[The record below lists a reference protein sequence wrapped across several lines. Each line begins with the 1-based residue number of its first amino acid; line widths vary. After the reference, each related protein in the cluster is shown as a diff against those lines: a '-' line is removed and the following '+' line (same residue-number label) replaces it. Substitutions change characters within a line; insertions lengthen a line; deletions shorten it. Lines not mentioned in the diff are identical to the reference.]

1 MLVRTRALLFA
12 ATALAAILAAAACGG
27 PDAVK
32 VAVDNFCDEL
42 KFLIREQR
50 LERVDD
56 RQFVEVYGD
65 LLESLV
71 ATEER
76 VGRPLGPSV
85 EAQCPAASSD
95 AERIQARIELVVETR
110 PRQSHQDKAE
120 LDQRS
125 VQPDSSYTSPREVS
139 PDLPSTAS
147 TPTTSRSERNTTA
160 VSRQTPDASKLLS
173 PTQTTSEA
181 SNISRSLTNIG
192 TGSNQEHLNTT
203 LKKHVLIGV
212 GHHAYIVDAANGAVQ
227 LDLEVAL
234 DLDTNNLR
242 YIALAPTSRQII
254 TGSDK
259 INKGKSYYIHNI
271 LHDGSLELA
280 GEVPVE
286 SPPGCTSSF
295 LEYHPSTT
303 TLLLEETCRQ
313 PEQDCGGSRLL
324 ALFTS
329 AKGKVYLT
337 KKPTLGC
344 HGLFSHF
351 AFSPS
356 GDRVLRYSVG
366 GSRGSF
372 HIYDLKSNTYQHFD
386 IDDWGRDDF
395 AWLSWSPDGQYILGT
410 TIKGTENAVPAS
422 IFMFDLKLN
431 SITNSFDLGFTP
443 STSHQY
449 KASWSPDGSSFALT
463 TGLILDSFRGKT
475 FAEHFEYLHTEHS
488 SVIDSAVVIDIQ
500 GQKHR
505 RLSFDDGFNFIG
517 TPVYSSDGNHLGI
530 LGCMNCPTSVSNRN
544 TDIKIPADIVVRTVE
559 IKSGNYQ
566 DISVS
571 LPAESDNTPRYIH
584 GPSTR
589 WFDASTLT
597 PIATPTPLPWAMD
610 GKSVDELRAIVHDEF
625 GKITLSLAEVFVHYG
640 SEKQRPL
647 AIESMLDAIDSCLLS
662 KEAIEQLGVVDVSY
676 ELWPRVAENVGRY
689 CDHLIAAS
697 KSLIDWNLIKF
708 QQSISNAMS
717 TLDDAA
723 ADVPRL

>member
-1 MLVRTRALLFA
+1 MRLRPFWRLLRAAGRDA
-12 ATALAAILAAAACGG
+12 AEI
-27 PDAVK
+27 
-32 VAVDNFCDEL
+32 AVDEFCEEL
-42 KFLIREQR
+42 KYLIREQR

-56 RQFVEVYGD
+56 GQFVEAYGD

-71 ATEER
+71 VSGER
-76 VGRPLGPSV
+76 VGLPLGPTV
-85 EAQCPAASSD
+85 ETKCPTASSD
-95 AERIQARIELVVETR
+95 AERIQARIALVVESQLAES
-110 PRQSHQDKAE
+110 RQAKAE

-125 VQPDSSYTSPREVS
+125 VQPDRSYTSPRKVA
-139 PDLPSTAS
+139 PDFPSTAS
-147 TPTTSRSERNTTA
+147 KPTTSRSERNTNA
-160 VSRQTPDASKLLS
+160 VSRQTPDASKLLP
-173 PTQTTSEA
+173 PTQSTSEA
-181 SNISRSLTNIG
+181 SNTSKSLTDIG
-192 TGSNQEHLNTT
+192 KDQNPEHLNAT
-203 LKKHVLIGV
+203 LKRHVLIGL
-212 GHHAYIVDAANGAVQ
+212 GYNAYIIDSSNGTVN

-234 DLDTNNLR
+234 DLDANNLR

-254 TGSDK
+254 TGSRS
-259 INKGKSYYIHNI
+259 NSTHQLNSYQIHNI
-271 LHDGSLELA
+271 LDDGSLALA
-280 GEVPVE
+280 GEVPLE

-295 LEYHPSTT
+295 VEYHPSTAT
-303 TLLLEETCRQ
+303 FLLAETCRQ
-313 PEQDCGGSRLL
+313 PEQACGGSRLV

-337 KKPTLGC
+337 KKPTSGC

-372 HIYDLKSNTYQHFD
+372 HIYDLTSNTYQRFD
-386 IDDWGRDDF
+386 IEGWGRDDF
-395 AWLSWSPDGQYILGT
+395 AWLGWSPDGQHILGT
-410 TIKGTENAVPAS
+410 TIKGTENSVPAS

-431 SITNSFDLGFTP
+431 SITISFDLGFTP
-443 STSHQY
+443 ATSHQY

-463 TGLILDSFRGKT
+463 TGLILDSLRGKN
-475 FAEHFEYLHTEHS
+475 FAEHYEYFHTEHS
-488 SVIDSAVVIDIQ
+488 SIIDSAVVIDIL

-530 LGCMNCPTSVSNRN
+530 LGCMNCPTTVLDRN
-544 TDIKIPADIVVRTVE
+544 TSIKLPAAIVVRTVE

-571 LPAESDNTPRYIH
+571 LPANSDNTPTYIH

-589 WFDASTLT
+589 WLDASTLT
-597 PIATPTPLPWAMD
+597 PIATPTPLPLAMG

-625 GKITLSLAEVFVHYG
+625 GKITLSLAEVFVHYD
-640 SEKQRPL
+640 SEKERPL
-647 AIESMLDAIDSCLLS
+647 AVESMLEAIDSCLLS
-662 KEAIEQLGVVDVSY
+662 KEAIDQLGVVDSSY
-676 ELWPRVAENVGRY
+676 ELWPRVAENVSRY
-689 CDHLIAAS
+689 CDHLSSAS

-708 QQSISNAMS
+708 TQSIANAMS
-717 TLDDAA
+717 ALDDAA